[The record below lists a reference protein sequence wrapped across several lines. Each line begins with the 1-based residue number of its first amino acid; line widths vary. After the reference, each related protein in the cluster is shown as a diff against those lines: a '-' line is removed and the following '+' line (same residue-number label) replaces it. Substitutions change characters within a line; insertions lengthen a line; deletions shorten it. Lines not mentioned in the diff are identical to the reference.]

1 MKLLIFITPKEFR
14 DESVARFKL
23 FLDRWNVENKITSY
37 SKKECTG
44 NHGAVY
50 TPDINTG
57 KVSADDYDGIVLV
70 DGKGIESY
78 KIYEFRPLL
87 DLMLAFNAK
96 KKAIIAVGNAVKV
109 PARANIIKNKKIA
122 VNDEETKRLVQLF
135 HGIVSEQGVEIA
147 DNLVTVSSYIEIDSV
162 MPQILQSM
170 GVM

>member
-1 MKLLIFITPKEFR
+1 MKLLIFVTPKEFR

-37 SKKECTG
+37 SKKDCIG
-44 NHGAVY
+44 NHGAAY

-57 KVSADDYDGIVLV
+57 KVSAEDYDGIVLI
-70 DGKGIESY
+70 DGSGVESY

-87 DLMLAFNAK
+87 DLILAFEAK
-96 KKAIIAVGNAVKV
+96 KKTIIAVGNAVKV
-109 PARANIIKNKKIA
+109 PARANIVKDKKVA
-122 VNDEETKRLVQLF
+122 VHDGETKRLVQLF
-135 HGIVSEQGVEIA
+135 HGIPSENGVEIA
-147 DNLVTVSSYIEIDSV
+147 GNLVTVSSYIEIDSV